1 MMAKNRFRIYLEK
14 DKETGLVAARCLEI
28 SAFSQGKDEKEAL
41 KNIRKAIK
49 LHLETIDEEV
59 AGKKLIEVEI

>member
-1 MMAKNRFRIYLEK
+1 MPKNTFRIYLEK

-28 SAFSQGKDEKEAL
+28 SAFSKGKSEEEAL

-49 LHLETIDEEV
+49 LHLETINEEV
-59 AGKKLIEVEI
+59 AGKKLIEVEV

>member
-1 MMAKNRFRIYLEK
+1 MPKNTFRIYLEK

-28 SAFSQGKDEKEAL
+28 SAFSQGKSEEEAL

-49 LHLETIDEEV
+49 LHLETINEEV
-59 AGKKLIEVEI
+59 AGKKLIEVEV

>member
-1 MMAKNRFRIYLEK
+1 MAKNRFRIYLEK

-49 LHLETIDEEV
+49 LHLETIDKEV
-59 AGKKLIEVEI
+59 SRKKLVGVEV

>member
-49 LHLETIDEEV
+49 LHLETYIR
-59 AGKKLIEVEI
+59 L